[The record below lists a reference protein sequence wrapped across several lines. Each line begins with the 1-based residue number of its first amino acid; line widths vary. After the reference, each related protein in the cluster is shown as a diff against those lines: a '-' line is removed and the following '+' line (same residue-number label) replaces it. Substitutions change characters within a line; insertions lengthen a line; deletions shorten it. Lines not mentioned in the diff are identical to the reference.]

1 METDSELLGHV
12 LVPVAHDEDARL
24 TASALEQYDPEQV
37 TALHVVED
45 ASNESDET
53 LDGEP
58 VSVSEEAFAA
68 LHEVFPDAET
78 HTAYSTSVVEAIFEN
93 ATELDATAIAYRSR
107 GGGRLLHFLSGDLSL
122 KLVTKAPVP
131 VVALPVESD

>member
-24 TASALEQYDPEQV
+24 TASALEQYDPDQV

-45 ASNESDET
+45 ASSESDET
-53 LDGEP
+53 LEGEP

-68 LHEVFPDAET
+68 LHEVFPDAAT
-78 HTAYSTSVVEAIFEN
+78 QTAYSTNVVEAIFEN

-122 KLVTKAPVP
+122 KLVTGAPVP